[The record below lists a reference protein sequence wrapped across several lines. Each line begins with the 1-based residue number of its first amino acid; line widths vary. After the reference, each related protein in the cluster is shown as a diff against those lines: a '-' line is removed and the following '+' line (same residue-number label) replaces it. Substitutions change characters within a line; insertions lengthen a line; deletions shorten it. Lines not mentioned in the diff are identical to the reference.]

1 MEVSSHGL
9 VQGRVSG
16 VRFSCA
22 LFTNLSH
29 DHLDYHGSMANY
41 AAAKARLFEMPGL
54 ETAVLNLDDAIG
66 VDLARRLAGRVRTI
80 GYSLSAGEVPVDEA
94 IVAGRDVDPAS
105 LPVLGRFN
113 VANALGVLG
122 CLVAKGIPVE
132 EGARLLAKLPPV
144 PGRMQALSEK
154 PLVVVDYAHTP
165 DALENVL
172 QALRPVAAARG
183 GRLAVVFG
191 AGGDRDPSKRPLM
204 GGIAARFA
212 DRVLITSD
220 NPRSE
225 DPLLI
230 IEQIRN
236 AIRGAYEVEADRA
249 RAIEKA
255 IVESSPSDV
264 VLIAGKGHET
274 YQEIAGRR
282 IHFCDQEQ
290 ARAALARRPG

>member
-1 MEVSSHGL
+1 
-9 VQGRVSG
+9 
-16 VRFSCA
+16 
-22 LFTNLSH
+22 
-29 DHLDYHGSMANY
+29 MANY

-54 ETAVLNLDDAIG
+54 AAAVLNLDDPLG
-66 VDLARRLAGRVRTI
+66 VELARRLAGRVRTI
-80 GYSLSAGEVPVDEA
+80 GYSLGAANVPVDEA
-94 IVAGRDVDPAS
+94 IVAGRQVDPAS

-144 PGRMQALSEK
+144 PGRMQAVGDA
-154 PLVVVDYAHTP
+154 PLVVIDYAHTP

-172 QALRPVAAARG
+172 QALAPVAAARG

-191 AGGDRDPSKRPLM
+191 AGGDRDPSKRAPM
-204 GGIAARFA
+204 GAIASRLA
-212 DRVLITSD
+212 DRVLVTSD

-225 DPLLI
+225 DPLAI
-230 IEQIRN
+230 IDQIRKG
-236 AIRGAYEVEADRA
+236 IPGAHAVEADRS

-255 IVESSPSDV
+255 ILQSDALDV
-264 VLIAGKGHET
+264 ILIAGKGHET

-282 IHFCDQEQ
+282 IHFSDQEQ
-290 ARAALARRPG
+290 ARAALARRAR